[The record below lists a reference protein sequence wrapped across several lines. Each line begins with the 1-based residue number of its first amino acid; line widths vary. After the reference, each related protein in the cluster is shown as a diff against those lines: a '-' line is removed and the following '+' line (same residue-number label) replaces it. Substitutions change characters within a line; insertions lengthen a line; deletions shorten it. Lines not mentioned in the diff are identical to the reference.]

1 MELQSSLHGTSGTSQ
16 THSPRRVSTDDS
28 ATSSKTEEAAS
39 LFFSTGTTFE
49 EYRDEEADMSVK
61 GPHRNFRM
69 VKADKRENIIMIASE
84 PLTFQKEDWIEV
96 PSQTC
101 LVITHRVSLSSPPT
115 VS

>member
-1 MELQSSLHGTSGTSQ
+1 
-16 THSPRRVSTDDS
+16 
-28 ATSSKTEEAAS
+28 
-39 LFFSTGTTFE
+39 
-49 EYRDEEADMSVK
+49 MSVK

-101 LVITHRVSLSSPPT
+101 LVITPRVCLPSSCLSQYTDMIHQNNLLKFPIEDVYFMPNPT
-115 VS
+115 RREGFAKAKGYRWTRDP